1 MSSLTTNPNQTAC
14 ITEGLRMMSGV
25 TTRLPRVAYE
35 PLKYDKWEIPAG
47 TPVSV
52 MNYFVNN
59 DPKIF
64 PDPLKFQ
71 PERWV
76 EAEEKGVRLDRYMVS
91 FGRGSRS
98 CVGINLAWAELYI
111 ALANVISRFDVEPY
125 DTIPERDVLIDRD
138 FFVGV
143 PRVDSQGIRAK
154 VVKVF

>member
-1 MSSLTTNPNQTAC
+1 
-14 ITEGLRMMSGV
+14 MMSGV

-35 PLKYDKWEIPAG
+35 PLKYEDWEIPAG

-64 PDPLKFQ
+64 PEPLEFH
-71 PERWV
+71 PERWI
-76 EAEEKGVRLDRYMVS
+76 EAAEKGVRLDRYMVS

-98 CVGINLAWAELYI
+98 CVGINLAWAELYL
-111 ALANVISRFDVEPY
+111 ALATVISRFELENY
-125 DTIPERDVLIDRD
+125 DTTAERDILIDRD

-143 PRVDSQGIRAK
+143 PRADSKGIRAK
-154 VVKVF
+154 VVKAI